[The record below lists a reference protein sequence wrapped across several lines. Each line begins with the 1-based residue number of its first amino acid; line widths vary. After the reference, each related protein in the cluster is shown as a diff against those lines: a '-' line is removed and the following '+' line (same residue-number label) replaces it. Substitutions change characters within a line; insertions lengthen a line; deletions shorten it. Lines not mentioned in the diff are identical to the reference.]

1 MRWSL
6 GGGDVDEVGGGG
18 NIGGGGGG
26 VVMLMH
32 EDADVGK
39 QKRARCF

>member
-18 NIGGGGGG
+18 NIGGG

-39 QKRARCF
+39 QKRVRFF